1 VAEQGRAYH
10 RAVPPSLPDLAPVAG
25 LLVLLEL
32 AVGTVTVSAAIDHLG
47 RVGRGFAGTTAGI
60 CAALMG
66 VDLVLLSAAGDIG
79 AVLHG
84 VDAGAVATFAHWTV
98 AFTILLV
105 VDSLFAAVGTEVAR
119 RVVGAAT
126 ALVGL
131 VAVLF
136 SALAIGP
143 AVGGAGNA
151 VLAFG
156 PALFLGGAALAGM
169 LLGHWYLVMPALS
182 FKALRYST
190 YAVFG
195 AVAVECGGLVIAL
208 TTVAPGTR
216 ERVISGDQAAL
227 FWLLVVGAGVVFT
240 AAVNTLTL
248 YFARIRANQPATAM
262 LYVLIIT
269 VVMAM
274 VPAHLILL
282 LTGAAV

>member
-1 VAEQGRAYH
+1 M
-10 RAVPPSLPDLAPVAG
+10 PPSLPDLAPLAG

-32 AVGTVTVSAAIDHLG
+32 AVGTVTVSAALDHLG
-47 RVGRGFAGTTAGI
+47 RVGRGFAGTTAAI
-60 CAALMG
+60 CAVLMG
-66 VDLVLLSAAGDIG
+66 IDLLLLTAAGDIG
-79 AVLHG
+79 ALLHG
-84 VDAGAVATFAHWTV
+84 VEARAVATFAHWTV
-98 AFTILLV
+98 AFTVLLV
-105 VDSLFAAVGTEVAR
+105 VDTLFAAVGTEVAR

-126 ALVGL
+126 ATVGL
-131 VAVLF
+131 ATVLF
-136 SALAIGP
+136 AALAVGP
-143 AVGGAGNA
+143 AVGGAANA
-151 VLAFG
+151 ALAFG

-182 FKALRYST
+182 FKALRFST

-195 AVAVECGGLVIAL
+195 AVALECGGLVLAL
-208 TTVAPGTR
+208 TTASPGTR

-240 AAVNTLTL
+240 AATNALTL

-262 LYVLIIT
+262 LYVLIIS